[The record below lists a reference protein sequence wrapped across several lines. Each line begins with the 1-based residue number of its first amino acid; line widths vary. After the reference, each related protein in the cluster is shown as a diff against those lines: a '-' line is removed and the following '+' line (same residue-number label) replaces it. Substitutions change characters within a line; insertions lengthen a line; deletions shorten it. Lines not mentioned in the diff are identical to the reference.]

1 MRRLA
6 LSGAIAG
13 LLALAFAAPASAA
26 GGGQVLA
33 SHGDPF
39 AGCVGVGADPAA
51 SPPGVNNPNAEVEP
65 FIAENPANT
74 RNLVAA
80 WQQDRWSDGGAKGLV
95 AGWSAD
101 GGRSWH
107 DSVLPFSTCAAPF
120 AKQVAPFTR
129 ASDVWVSI
137 GPDGKAY
144 AQGLEFNSTDNHNGV
159 ASVTSVDGGRTW
171 QNLRLVIDDPAS
183 DPTLP
188 GDDKNSVT
196 ADPRLAGVAY
206 AVWDRISIV
215 PCGTAGAARHAPQID
230 DHPARLGSGAAAAP
244 VCTVGPTF
252 FSRTTDGGV
261 TWEKARVI
269 VPVAVNEQTI
279 GNVIVVN
286 QRTGAVFDFYD
297 FIDVNGGLHAAQVFS
312 LDHGVTWSRPQSA
325 GDILSAAAGFNR
337 AGVVDPRN
345 PNLEMRTGDI
355 LPEPAIDPVSGR
367 LFVAWQDARFNG
379 GANDQVV
386 ISTSSDP
393 LGRTGT
399 WTAPKLV
406 SPKGDPAAFTPA
418 VAVNREGQVA
428 VLFQDFRN
436 LGHAPATVLPTDTW
450 VRVADDASLDFN
462 HETHAAGAFNILAAP
477 QAGGFF
483 VGDYDSITASPKTG
497 AFTPLWVGTNCADT
511 SCTAIANQTGAPTG
525 GPDPTNAFTRRVAGG
540 EGGGDGQD

>member
-13 LLALAFAAPASAA
+13 LLAFTFAAPAFAA

-39 AGCVGVGADPAA
+39 AACVGVGADTIG
-51 SPPGVNNPNAEVEP
+51 GVNNPNAEVEP
-65 FIAENPANT
+65 FIATNPAAT
-74 RNLVAA
+74 RNLVAS
-80 WQQDRWSDGGAKGLV
+80 WQQDRWSNGGAKGLV
-95 AGWSAD
+95 AGWSTD

-107 DSVLPFSTCAAPF
+107 DSVLPFSACAAPF
-120 AKQVAPFTR
+120 VKQVAPFDR

-137 GPDGKAY
+137 GPDGKVY
-144 AQGLEFNSTDNHNGV
+144 AQGLEFNANDNHNGV

-171 QNLRLVIDDPAS
+171 QNLRLLIDDPAS

-188 GDDKNSVT
+188 ADDKNSVT
-196 ADPRLAGVAY
+196 ADPRLAGFAY

-215 PCGTAGAARHAPQID
+215 PCGAAGAARRAPQVD
-230 DHPARLGSGAAAAP
+230 DHPAGLGSAAVAAP

-252 FSRTTDGGV
+252 FSRTTDGGL

-269 VPVAVNEQTI
+269 VPVPVNEQTI

-286 QRTGAVFDFYD
+286 HRTGAVFDFYD

-312 LDHGVTWSRPQSA
+312 LDHGVTWSQPQSV
-325 GDILSAAAGFNR
+325 GDILSAAFGLNR

-345 PNLEMRTGDI
+345 ANVSMRTGDI
-355 LPEPAIDPVSGR
+355 LPEPAIDPETGR
-367 LFVAWQDARFNG
+367 LYLAWQDARFNG

-386 ISTSSDP
+386 ISTSADP
-393 LGRTGT
+393 LGRTGS
-399 WTAPKLV
+399 WTAPRLV

-418 VAVNREGQVA
+418 VVVNAEGQVA

-436 LGHAPATVLPTDTW
+436 IGHAPATVLPTDTW
-450 VRVADDASLDFN
+450 VRVASGPSFDFDR
-462 HETHAAGAFNILAAP
+462 ETHVSRTFNILAAP

-483 VGDYDSITASPKTG
+483 VGDYDSITTSPKTG
-497 AFTPLWVGTNCADT
+497 GFTALWVSTNCADT
-511 SCTAIANQTGAPTG
+511 SCTAIANPTGAPTG
-525 GPDPTNAFTRRVAGG
+525 GPDPTNAFTHRVAGG
-540 EGGGDGQD
+540 EDGGDGQD